1 MHPAQMGIVLC
12 AAFFAV
18 CFLQSGIDKVTDRKG
33 NLEWLSGHFANSPL
47 KGTVPVLLAVITLL
61 ELAGGTFCAVGIVG
75 FLGLGWSSQIMA
87 YAFGLCGLT
96 LFCLFAGQRI
106 AKDYVGAATLAGY
119 FAVAI
124 LGLVLCQATL
134 DTGVYI
140 DPSTGE
146 AVLS

>member
-12 AAFFAV
+12 SAFFAV
-18 CFLQSGIDKVTDRKG
+18 CFLQSGVDKVVDRKG

-47 KGTVPVLLAVITLL
+47 KSTVPVLLGVITLL
-61 ELAGGTFCAVGIVG
+61 ELAAGIFCAASIVG
-75 FLGLGWSSQIMA
+75 LLGLGWSSQIVA
-87 YAFGLCGLT
+87 YAFGLCGFT

-119 FAVAI
+119 FAVAV

-134 DTGVYI
+134 DTGLYI
-140 DPSTGE
+140 DPNTGE
-146 AVLS
+146 AVRS